1 MEVIID
7 GIVYVPKEKDKEV
20 ESIIVEHHHK
30 FEVHPE
36 ELGKMNWEDAVKAVK
51 ELGDDWRL
59 PTIEECFIMYNH
71 KVIIANTYW
80 SSSETGSTTAWT
92 FSFSYGLAYGT
103 NKNFTSYVR
112 AVKYKLE

>member
-1 MEVIID
+1 MEVVIN

-20 ESIIVEHHHK
+20 ESIIVEQHYK

-80 SSSETGSTTAWT
+80 GSAEIGFSSAWY
-92 FSFSYGLAYGT
+92 FSFSNGNASYNVKA
-103 NKNFTSYVR
+103 NANYVR